1 MAFLISP
8 FKAFFAVFMIS
19 CLSPSFCFAYLDPG
33 SGSLLLSSI
42 VAIFASV
49 VFTAKNVFYKIKGL
63 LSGQYQVSTLKP
75 TALGLNKI
83 KSVDSNQALNSI
95 VFYCEGARYYGTFK
109 PILDAL
115 DSLKHPYTYLTSD
128 EGDPALKRENNN
140 FSVKEYIGIGNS
152 AYTRLNFLKADICV
166 LTTPSLQVLQ
176 IKRSRAVKHYC
187 HIVHSLTPMTYRTF
201 GVDYF
206 DSVLVANELQANF
219 VREIE
224 SAHNIKPKYIAIVG
238 STYLDELAQLQQS
251 FKDSTHQKDSHKNTK
266 ETTYKTILISPSWG
280 KETLLSKYGLRL
292 LEPLAKSPY
301 HIIIRPHPQSLVG
314 EVESNNIKHL
324 QNALKDYSNVEW
336 DIGTPNVIAFA
347 RADLMISDFSSVI
360 FDFVCLEGKPV
371 LTLDFSFDSAGYDLA
386 DIYDE
391 SNIDEFWTFKALK
404 RVGDKIS
411 EGDLPRI
418 VEKINHILESDKQK
432 SALIEVK
439 DELWKFPY
447 SSGTQVAIELL
458 KIEREILEWRLGAF
472 ASELNKIRALDSM
485 LEDFTKTKGA

>member
-75 TALGLNKI
+75 TALGLNK

-201 GVDYF
+201 GLDYF
-206 DSVLVANELQANF
+206 DSVLVANEIQTNL

-224 SAHNIKPKYIAIVG
+224 NAHNVKSKYIAIVG
-238 STYLDELAQLQQS
+238 LTYLDELANLRQS
-251 FKDSTHQKDSHKNTK
+251 LKNSVRPKDKR
-266 ETTYKTILISPSWG
+266 TILVSPSWG

-386 DIYDE
+386 DIYNE
-391 SNIDEFWTFKALK
+391 GNIDEFWTFKALK

-432 SALIEVK
+432 SALSEVK
-439 DELWKFPY
+439 DELWKFPH
-447 SSGTQVAIELL
+447 SSGIQVAIELL
-458 KIEREILEWRLGAF
+458 KIEREILEWRLGTF
-472 ASELNKIRALDSM
+472 ASELNKIRALDSI